1 MVDSLPAQIDRTAQA
16 VRTAET
22 LPEDLL
28 MLDSTDAEVRVLS
41 AIARRKVRS
50 IFVPTCGG
58 EKLLQDVGN
67 VRNIYKPNA
76 WADIHPHIRGV
87 AFSQMIAFWQ
97 RRFQSCHR
105 DRPYQMVIE
114 IPFPY
119 GTSYKTSLIV
129 DIDTR
134 GFSIISPFK
143 TYLPAPSVNPFVR

>member
-1 MVDSLPAQIDRTAQA
+1 MVDNVP
-16 VRTAET
+16 VRTTEIAPQVAET

-28 MLDSTDAEVRVLS
+28 TLGSTDAEVRALS
-41 AIARRKVRS
+41 AIARRKIRS
-50 IFVPTCGG
+50 VLIPTCGG

-76 WADIHPHIRGV
+76 WADIHPHIRSV
-87 AFSQMIAFWQ
+87 AWSQLVTFWQ
-97 RRFQSCHR
+97 RRFQSYHR

-119 GTSYKTSLIV
+119 GTPYKTSLIV
-129 DIDTR
+129 DIDTK

-143 TYLPAPSVNPFVR
+143 AYLPAPSLDPFAR